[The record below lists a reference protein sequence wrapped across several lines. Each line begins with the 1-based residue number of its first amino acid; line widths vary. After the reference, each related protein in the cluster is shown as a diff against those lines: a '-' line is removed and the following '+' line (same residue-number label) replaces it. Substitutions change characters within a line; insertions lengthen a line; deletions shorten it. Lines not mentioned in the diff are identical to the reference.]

1 MKTINLHGTQT
12 KKTYRKPELKKMGDV
27 LKITRATK
35 GGSLVDFE
43 NDPVTSDYAG
53 G

>member
-27 LKITRATK
+27 NKLTK
-35 GGSLVDFE
+35 GTKTGGSFDDDTE
-43 NDPVTSDYAG
+43 DNTWAP
-53 G
+53 